1 MEFELSLTLREN
13 GNELMPP
20 AKWAGKMESNPSVQ
34 TLGLSLA
41 QAKTLLTNLQTEIVE
56 QQVTRMSN
64 RQRRCL
70 HCGLA
75 RKLKDFHEIHY
86 GSLFGDV
93 ATRVPR
99 WRSCGCNQNRQN
111 VNHGNR
117 QRWVSVE
124 LEFVQSQLAAC
135 IPYAKSSEL
144 LSMLLPAT
152 KASSISAMRR
162 HTLATGRHLD
172 RCGLVSEKPA
182 IKRGAA
188 AGATVVGVDGGY
200 LGVDLFSLSKLTVGN
215 LALA

>member
-1 MEFELSLTLREN
+1 MEFAISLTLREN

-20 AKWAGKMESNPSVQ
+20 AKWAGKMEPNPSAQ
-34 TLGLSLA
+34 TLGLSQA

-64 RQRRCL
+64 RQRHCL

-99 WRSCGCNQNRQN
+99 WRACGCNPGRQS
-111 VNHGNR
+111 VNHSKR
-117 QRWVSVE
+117 QRWISAE
-124 LEFVQSQLAAC
+124 LEFVQSQLSAC

-144 LSMLLPAT
+144 LSMLLPPPPRQA
-152 KASSISAMRR
+152 ASVQ
-162 HTLATGRHLD
+162 
-172 RCGLVSEKPA
+172 CVA
-182 IKRGAA
+182 IP
-188 AGATVVGVDGGY
+188 VG
-200 LGVDLFSLSKLTVGN
+200 SP
-215 LALA
+215 